1 MCDFVGNCLDVTKLT
16 PEEVE
21 CLEKWLQERHDN
33 LRALVGKLQEQID
46 DSEARIRKVNR
57 AFDRLAPARR

>member
-21 CLEKWLQERHDN
+21 CLEKWLQERRDN
-33 LRALVGKLQEQID
+33 LRALIRKLQEQID

-57 AFDRLAPARR
+57 AFDRIAPPRR